1 MEYLFIGLAVGA
13 VVAYFLFARFSG
25 DRKREKVNTQSVIL
39 MEKIRSVCKFI
50 TVEGDFSE
58 IFYYENV
65 KDKWLNL
72 LLGKKK
78 ALVLIEAKAHI
89 GFDLTKVKMDADTKS
104 RTIILTNFPQPE
116 LLTIET
122 DFKYYDKREGWAN
135 PFTASDLTEINQEAK
150 KHIVDK
156 IPESGLFNEASKQA
170 LETIQLMEKLVE
182 TINWKLDYSALYSAE
197 EKTKIK
203 AMNIE
208 QFREYCISKKGVTE
222 SFPFDEK
229 TLVF

>member
-13 VVAYFLFARFSG
+13 VLAYFLFARFG
-25 DRKREKVNTQSVIL
+25 GGGKKERVNTQSVIL

-89 GFDLTKVKMDADTKS
+89 GFDLTKVRMNADTKT

-122 DFKYYDKREGWAN
+122 DFKYYDKKEGWAN
-135 PFTASDLTEINQEAK
+135 PFTAGDLTEINQEAK

-170 LETIQLMEKLVE
+170 LETIQMIEKLVE
-182 TINWKLDYSALYSAE
+182 TINWKLDYSALNAE
-197 EKTKIK
+197 DKPKLK
-203 AMNIE
+203 
-208 QFREYCISKKGVTE
+208 Q
-222 SFPFDEK
+222 
-229 TLVF
+229 